1 MKTQYILYNT
11 KKKCLVEEVECIA
24 GWKEGSYRFLVGR
37 VHHSNGIPMS
47 TEDRFKCFI
56 YERTTSQRQL
66 KGSSTSGDVEYRVA
80 QSGDATCSGLFSPLE
95 GSRTMILKKG
105 TSLSIVV
112 MLILSMNYLVVDKH
126 IILLKFN

>member
-1 MKTQYILYNT
+1 
-11 KKKCLVEEVECIA
+11 
-24 GWKEGSYRFLVGR
+24 
-37 VHHSNGIPMS
+37 MS

-105 TSLSIVV
+105 TSLSILV
-112 MLILSMNYLVVDKH
+112 MLISTNYLIVDNH
-126 IILLKFN
+126 IYY

>member
-1 MKTQYILYNT
+1 MQTKIQLYS
-11 KKKCLVEEVECIA
+11 CLVEEVECIA

-66 KGSSTSGDVEYRVA
+66 KGSGMSGDIEYRVA

-105 TSLSIVV
+105 
-112 MLILSMNYLVVDKH
+112 
-126 IILLKFN
+126 IILYVINTFN

>member
-1 MKTQYILYNT
+1 MINLSR
-11 KKKCLVEEVECIA
+11 LVEEVECIA

-66 KGSSTSGDVEYRVA
+66 KGSGMSGDIEYRVA

-105 TSLSIVV
+105 IT
-112 MLILSMNYLVVDKH
+112 Y
-126 IILLKFN
+126 IIPTNTFLNLYCIFELQVP

>member
-1 MKTQYILYNT
+1 MPNTHYNLYCVW
-11 KKKCLVEEVECIA
+11 CLVEEVECIA

-66 KGSSTSGDVEYRVA
+66 KGSGGSGDIEYRVA

-105 TSLSIVV
+105 TSLYKLG
-112 MLILSMNYLVVDKH
+112 MLILKMN
-126 IILLKFN
+126 

>member
-1 MKTQYILYNT
+1 
-11 KKKCLVEEVECIA
+11 
-24 GWKEGSYRFLVGR
+24 
-37 VHHSNGIPMS
+37 MS

-66 KGSSTSGDVEYRVA
+66 KGSGASGDVEYRVA

-105 TSLSIVV
+105 TSLYELMNVNFKINQLVV
-112 MLILSMNYLVVDKH
+112 SKHTIQLIL
-126 IILLKFN
+126 

>member
-1 MKTQYILYNT
+1 MRDSRVRMNA
-11 KKKCLVEEVECIA
+11 VEEVECIA

-56 YERTTSQRQL
+56 YERTTSQRQI
-66 KGSSTSGDVEYRVA
+66 KGSGPSGDIEYRVA

-105 TSLSIVV
+105 TITVKTSLILLSIGY
-112 MLILSMNYLVVDKH
+112 STNRYD
-126 IILLKFN
+126 

>member
-1 MKTQYILYNT
+1 MLT
-11 KKKCLVEEVECIA
+11 CLVEEVECIA

-56 YERTTSQRQL
+56 YERTTSQRQI
-66 KGSSTSGDVEYRVA
+66 KGSGTSGDIEYRVA

-105 TSLSIVV
+105 IEIKIEKTTR
-112 MLILSMNYLVVDKH
+112 
-126 IILLKFN
+126 IIISTFFFFCL